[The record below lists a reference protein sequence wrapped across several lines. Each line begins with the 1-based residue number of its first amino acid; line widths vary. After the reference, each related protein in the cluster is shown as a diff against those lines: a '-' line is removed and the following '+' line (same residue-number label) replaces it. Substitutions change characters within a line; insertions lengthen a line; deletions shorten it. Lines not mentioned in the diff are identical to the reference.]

1 MKLLVLSDSHGNV
14 DNMLRAVELTAPDRI
29 VHLGDGWRDAEELH
43 ARYPALPLER
53 VPGNCD
59 YGCRD
64 EAQERILLLGGKRIL
79 LCHGHTLRVK
89 SGLLTAYYTAQE
101 RQVDALLFGHTHE
114 PYIDERGGTIFL
126 NPGSIGA
133 HYRPTY
139 ATLELRDGQCIP
151 ATFVL
156 DT

>member
-14 DNMLRAVELTAPDRI
+14 DNMVRAVERTAPDRI

-43 ARYPALPLER
+43 ERFPSLPLDQ

-59 YGCRD
+59 YGCFD
-64 EAQERILLLGGKRIL
+64 APERLLLLGGKRIL

-89 SGLLTAYYTAQE
+89 SGMLTAFYTAQE
-101 RQVDALLFGHTHE
+101 RQADALLFGHTHE
-114 PYIDERGGTIFL
+114 AYVGERGGTIFL

-133 HYRPTY
+133 GYRPTY
-139 ATLELRDGQCIP
+139 ATLELRDGTCLP
-151 ATFVL
+151 ATFFL
-156 DT
+156 